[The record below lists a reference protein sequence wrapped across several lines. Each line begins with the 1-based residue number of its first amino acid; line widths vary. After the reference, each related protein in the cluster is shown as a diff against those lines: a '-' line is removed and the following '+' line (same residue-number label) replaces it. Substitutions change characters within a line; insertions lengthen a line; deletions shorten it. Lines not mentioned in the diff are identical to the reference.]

1 MTTKRN
7 YHSEV
12 AKGAGSVI
20 VIVAGIAMFV
30 TYALNTDVLS
40 SVKNAK
46 SSASGA
52 MQNSG
57 NTLLVKIPPS
67 IQWLDGAQFVYT
79 NADGAQVQ
87 YTVKGLY
94 LEK

>member
-1 MTTKRN
+1 MRRN

-30 TYALNTDVLS
+30 TYAFNTDVLS

-79 NADGAQVQ
+79 NADGVQ
-87 YTVKGLY
+87 IEYTIKGLY

>member
-1 MTTKRN
+1 MRRN

-30 TYALNTDVLS
+30 TYAFNTDVLS

-46 SSASGA
+46 SSATGA

-79 NADGAQVQ
+79 NADGVQ
-87 YTVKGLY
+87 IEYTIKGLY
-94 LEK
+94 LEKQP